1 MRTWTRVKRGYLY
14 EYQSYWDPVKKRSR
28 QHLVHYHGLCDKKGK
43 VLKRPSVRVDNVHSA
58 FSVGPLA
65 VFYAI
70 ARELQI
76 VERIKETLV
85 VDAQKASLILLLA
98 INQTVHRLPLSRLPD
113 WALASPFPKWQ
124 NLDPDNITRPAL
136 DDAVS
141 AMSHLSPERDWDQR
155 GYLLQESLTRCWRN
169 GSREPAAYYYDITK
183 QAYYGTSCPWAA
195 VGHDANGGLSQVV
208 GFGLVV
214 SRDHHYPVLCRP
226 LPGSVNDTVTV
237 ADTLEMLQA
246 FGFKG
251 VTLVTDR
258 GMVSKKNID
267 LIEGAGYKQV
277 GLVRDW
283 SDQTREYASRW
294 QGEALEKPVFAVARS
309 NGTVAYARAFT
320 APLFGRDMRIGVIED
335 FQRKADERQTRDLML
350 RELDGHPSPK
360 RLREIRQQLHGVIKS
375 APGRRGF
382 QIDQNAVDRERALDG
397 RFLLFSTDMSMDA
410 RKMYDIYFGKDT
422 IEKVFRTGKGEL
434 SLGPIRYRRKDRV
447 DAYATILYM
456 SFLLWSWAER
466 KLHEKYP
473 AMSLEE
479 AIRSLENI
487 SWVRFGA
494 GKYTRDWITRM
505 TDQQEDIVSALG
517 AGRLLHSAQ
526 NA

>member
-1 MRTWTRVKRGYLY
+1 MKGDGPRKYLY
-14 EYQSYWDPVKKRSR
+14 EYESYWDPERKTSR
-28 QHLVHYHGLCDKKGK
+28 QRLVHYHGPCDKKGK
-43 VLKRPSVRVDNVHSA
+43 VLKHPSVRVDNVHSA

-65 VFYAI
+65 VFYAL
-70 ARELQI
+70 AQELQI

-85 VDAQKASLILLLA
+85 VDKPKASLILLLA
-98 INQTVHRLPLSRLPD
+98 LNQTVHRLPLSRLPD
-113 WALASPFPKWQ
+113 WARASPFPKWQ
-124 NLDPDNITRPAL
+124 KLDPDNINRPAL
-136 DDAVS
+136 DDALS

-155 GYLLQESLTRCWRN
+155 GYLLQESLTRAWR
-169 GSREPAAYYYDITK
+169 GSSREPAAYYYDITK
-183 QAYYGTSCPWAA
+183 QPYYGTSCPWAA
-195 VGHDANGGLSQVV
+195 LGHDANGGLSPVV

-214 SRDHHYPVLCRP
+214 SRDHHHPVLCRP

-246 FGFKG
+246 FGLKG
-251 VTLVTDR
+251 VTLVMDR
-258 GMVSKKNID
+258 GMISKANID
-267 LIEGAGYKQV
+267 RVKGAEYQQV

-283 SDQTREYASRW
+283 NDQTREYASRW
-294 QGEALEKPVFAVARS
+294 PGEALEKPAFAVARS

-320 APLFGRDMRIGVIED
+320 APLFGRDMRVGLIED
-335 FQRKADERQTRDLML
+335 FQRKAEERQIRDLML
-350 RELDGHPSPK
+350 SELSGHPSPQ
-360 RLREIRQQLHGVIKS
+360 RLREIRQQFHDAVRPS
-375 APGRRGF
+375 VGRRGF
-382 QIDQNAVDRERALDG
+382 QIDQKAMEREKALDG

-410 RKMYDIYFGKDT
+410 RKMYEIYFGKDA

-456 SFLLWSWAER
+456 SFLLWSWAEC
-466 KLHEKYP
+466 KLHKKYP
-473 AMSLEE
+473 AMSLDE

-494 GKYTRDWITRM
+494 GKCIRDWVTRM
-505 TDQQEDIVSALG
+505 TDQQEDLMKALG
-517 AGRLLHSAQ
+517 AERYLHSAQ